1 MTKGRAFV
9 HQRLDTIPSEEQE
22 DSKNNLPTNST
33 PSFIKHP
40 EKHPET
46 LDESAIEE
54 KVREFFRD

>member
-1 MTKGRAFV
+1 MTKGRTFV
-9 HQRLDTIPSEEQE
+9 HQRLDTIISEQE
-22 DSKNNLPTNST
+22 ESKNNLPTNST

-54 KVREFFRD
+54 KVREFFKN